1 MVLSMGKCLMCRKK
15 LFVWENPQGAGRLF
29 VWRVYVSRQGSCES
43 GCPAKILCL
52 QDFPISHTP
61 PPQTSPPAS
70 PPTPPQTP
78 PSTSPTPPP
87 SYLSRSTP
95 SEIIES
101 HTHVDIAS
109 SFNILFPKGQT
120 RVTMMIESLQDILF
134 KVNVTSTTTGNS
146 WMTKTVKYNI
156 SDTVIQRMANF
167 NFNKSWKSHFAP
179 FCTFRRQPLWRWN
192 IK

>member
-61 PPQTSPPAS
+61 
-70 PPTPPQTP
+70 PPQTP

-167 NFNKSWKSHFAP
+167 NFNKSWKSHF
-179 FCTFRRQPLWRWN
+179 CIGTFRPHPLCWWN
-192 IK
+192 IKK